1 MQQVSRPDPA
11 PSKLRYRLQRVMLTP
26 AYRLLLRV
34 GLPFAVAFGG
44 ATWWFSIPENRDAF
58 HGVIADARAAIE
70 QRPEFMVKLMAVD
83 GASESVSADIR
94 TVLPVRF
101 PVSSFDLD
109 LDAMRAKVVALDA
122 VESARLRIR
131 QGGVLQVEVTE
142 RVPAALWRTSEGLLM
157 LDKGGVYVGPASAR
171 GDYPDLPVIAG
182 RGADGHVA
190 EARALLEAARPLW
203 PRLRGFVRVGARRWD
218 VVLDRQQRIQLPE
231 EGAVLALERAI
242 AMDQAVDMLARDLA
256 TVDLRLPQRPTL
268 RMNGHAVQEWW
279 RITSIEVGNRTE

>member
-58 HGVIADARAAIE
+58 HGVIVDARAAIE

-131 QGGVLQVEVTE
+131 QGGVL
-142 RVPAALWRTSEGLLM
+142 
-157 LDKGGVYVGPASAR
+157 
-171 GDYPDLPVIAG
+171 
-182 RGADGHVA
+182 
-190 EARALLEAARPLW
+190 
-203 PRLRGFVRVGARRWD
+203 
-218 VVLDRQQRIQLPE
+218 
-231 EGAVLALERAI
+231 
-242 AMDQAVDMLARDLA
+242 
-256 TVDLRLPQRPTL
+256 
-268 RMNGHAVQEWW
+268 
-279 RITSIEVGNRTE
+279 